1 MRLLA
6 GAPTERVKIIKQD
19 QSVLDNVEALVQRE
33 KIFIEDGSLNIEE
46 GDIIE
51 RTLPAGNKEEY
62 LVIDRGFYKGM
73 HGIPNHYQIKV
84 RKQTAYAETNARQIF
99 NTYNIG
105 SAGKVNIQSTDNS
118 TSTVNITAN
127 DMAIMDTLRSLA
139 KGLENES
146 EILRNIDEMQKNVG
160 KPSFK
165 EKYNN
170 FVVSVANHM
179 TAFGPFISMIAKML

>member
-99 NTYNIG
+99 R
-105 SAGKVNIQSTDNS
+105 K
-118 TSTVNITAN
+118 
-127 DMAIMDTLRSLA
+127 
-139 KGLENES
+139 
-146 EILRNIDEMQKNVG
+146 
-160 KPSFK
+160 
-165 EKYNN
+165 
-170 FVVSVANHM
+170 
-179 TAFGPFISMIAKML
+179 

>member
-19 QSVLDNVEALVQRE
+19 QSVLENVEALVQRE
-33 KIFIEDGSLNIEE
+33 KIFIDDGSLNIEE

-51 RTLPAGNKEEY
+51 RSLPAGNKEEY
-62 LVIDRGFYKGM
+62 LVVDRGFYKGA
-73 HGIPNHYQIKV
+73 HGIPDHYQIKV
-84 RKQTAYAETNARQIF
+84 RKQTAYTETNTKQVF

-146 EILRNIDEMQKNVG
+146 EILKNIDEMQKNVG

-170 FVVSVANHM
+170 FVASVANHM
-179 TAFGPFISMIAKML
+179 TAFGPFISIIAKML

>member
-19 QSVLDNVEALVQRE
+19 QSVLENVEALVQRE
-33 KIFIEDGSLNIEE
+33 KIFIDDGSLNIEE

-62 LVIDRGFYKGM
+62 LVIDRGFYKGI
-73 HGIPNHYQIKV
+73 HGLPDHYQIKV
-84 RKQTAYAETNARQIF
+84 RKQTAYTETNTKQVF

-118 TSTVNITAN
+118 TYTVNITAN

-146 EILRNIDEMQKNVG
+146 EILKNIDEMQKNVG

-170 FVVSVANHM
+170 FVASVANHM
-179 TAFGPFISMIAKML
+179 TAFGPFISIIAKML

>member
-19 QSVLDNVEALVQRE
+19 QSVLENVEALVQRE
-33 KIFIEDGSLNIEE
+33 KIFIDDGSLNIEE

-62 LVIDRGFYKGM
+62 LVIDRGFYKGI
-73 HGIPNHYQIKV
+73 HGLPDHYQIKV
-84 RKQTAYAETNARQIF
+84 RKQTAYTETNTKQVF

-146 EILRNIDEMQKNVG
+146 EILKNIDEMQKNVG

-170 FVVSVANHM
+170 FVASVANHM
-179 TAFGPFISMIAKML
+179 TAFGPFISIIAKML

>member
-19 QSVLDNVEALVQRE
+19 QSVLENVEALVQRE
-33 KIFIEDGSLNIEE
+33 KIFIDDGSLNIEE

-62 LVIDRGFYKGM
+62 LVIDRGFYKGI
-73 HGIPNHYQIKV
+73 HGLPDHYQIKV
-84 RKQTAYAETNARQIF
+84 RKQTAYTETNTKQVF

-127 DMAIMDTLRSLA
+127 DMTIMDILRSLA

-146 EILRNIDEMQKNVG
+146 EILKNIDEMQNNVG
-160 KPSFK
+160 NPSFK

-170 FVVSVANHM
+170 FVTSVANHM

>member
-1 MRLLA
+1 MDFFSDF
-6 GAPTERVKIIKQD
+6 PMETVKIIKQN
-19 QSVLDNVEALVQRE
+19 QSCIENVRALVDKGQ
-33 KIFIEDGSLNIEE
+33 IFIPDGSLDIEE
-46 GDIIE
+46 GDIIQ
-51 RTLPAGNKEEY
+51 RTLPTGNKEEY
-62 LVIDRGFYKGM
+62 LVEDRGFYKGM
-73 HGIPNHYQIKV
+73 QDIPDHYQVKV
-84 RKQTAYAETNARQIF
+84 RKHTAYTETNARQIF

-170 FVVSVANHM
+170 FVASVANHM